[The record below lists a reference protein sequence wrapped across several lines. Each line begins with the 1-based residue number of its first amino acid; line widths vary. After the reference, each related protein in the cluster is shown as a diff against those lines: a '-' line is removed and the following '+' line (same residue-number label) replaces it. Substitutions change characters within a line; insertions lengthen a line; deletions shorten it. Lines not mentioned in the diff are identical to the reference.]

1 MKSSVELNSLL
12 WKFVLSGGYSRKFP
26 QRQCKIQLS
35 GDNLREQNVL
45 EKDFQDFREPKIQN
59 FGNHGATYVI

>member
-1 MKSSVELNSLL
+1 MKSSVELNGLL
-12 WKFVLSGGYSRKFP
+12 WKFVLSGGYSRKFS

-35 GDNLREQNVL
+35 GDNLREQSVL

-59 FGNHGATYVI
+59 FGNHGVTYVI